1 MRVLMAPDGFGGTLS
16 PAQAAAALAEGWRRT
31 ASGDDVDLAPL
42 SDGGPG
48 FVDVLATALPDAR
61 RLAVEVEDPLARPVR
76 AELLLH
82 GTTAYVESAQACGL
96 HLVAEEDRDPLRATT
111 YGVGQL
117 LAAALD
123 AGARRVV
130 VGLGGSATNDGGAGL
145 LAALGLQRQDAAGQ
159 RLAPGGLALRDVAR
173 LDGRL
178 DPRLA
183 DVELVA
189 ASDVT
194 SPLLGLYGASAV
206 FGPQK
211 GASREDVA
219 LLDGALTRWADVLEA
234 HLGVQVRDRPG
245 AGAAGGL
252 GAALHALGATQ
263 QPGIALVQEAVG
275 FDERVAAADLVVTG
289 EGRFDAQSL
298 VGKVVSGVARAAGEH
313 ALPCVVLAGDVQL
326 GRREAAA
333 AGVDQAWSLVD
344 LVGAERAMADAAAA
358 LGELAAHVAGQ
369 WAAGRP
375 AQDVRSWKG
384 PGPHRVDAG
393 APTEERPTTTAHD
406 APTEAT

>member
-16 PAQAAAALAEGWRRT
+16 PAQAATALAEGWRRT
-31 ASGDDVDLAPL
+31 APDDEVDLAPL

-48 FVDVLATALPDAR
+48 FVDVLATALPDAER
-61 RLAVEVEDPLARPVR
+61 RAVTVEDALARPVQ

-96 HLVAEEDRDPLRATT
+96 HLLTQEERDPMRTTT

-123 AGARRVV
+123 AGATRIV

-145 LAALGLQRQDAAGQ
+145 LSALGLQRLDAAGQ
-159 RLAPGGLALRDVAR
+159 RLAPGGAALRQVDR
-173 LDGRL
+173 LSGDL

-189 ASDVT
+189 ASDVE
-194 SPLLGLYGASAV
+194 SPLLGLYGASSV

-234 HLGVQVRDRPG
+234 ALDVQVRDRPG

-252 GAALHALGATQ
+252 GAALFVLGATV
-263 QPGIALVQEAVG
+263 QPGIALVQESVG
-275 FDERVAAADLVVTG
+275 LDERVSRADLVVTG
-289 EGRFDAQSL
+289 EGRFDSQSL
-298 VGKVVSGVARAAGEH
+298 VGKVVSGVARTAGEH
-313 ALPCVVLAGDVQL
+313 AVPCVVLAGDVQL

-333 AGVDQAWSLVD
+333 AGVEQAWSLVD
-344 LVGAERAMADAAAA
+344 LVGAERAMGDAAAA
-358 LGELAAHVAGQ
+358 LAELASHVAGQ
-369 WAAGRP
+369 WRAGRP
-375 AQDVRSWKG
+375 A
-384 PGPHRVDAG
+384 
-393 APTEERPTTTAHD
+393 
-406 APTEAT
+406 

>member
-1 MRVLMAPDGFGGTLS
+1 MPRPSASRRGTLPACACS
-16 PAQAAAALAEGWRRT
+16 WLRTGSAGRCPPAQAAPRLADGWRRT

-189 ASDVT
+189 ASDVDSRCSGCT
-194 SPLLGLYGASAV
+194 ARRRCSARRR
-206 FGPQK
+206 G
-211 GASREDVA
+211 
-219 LLDGALTRWADVLEA
+219 
-234 HLGVQVRDRPG
+234 
-245 AGAAGGL
+245 
-252 GAALHALGATQ
+252 
-263 QPGIALVQEAVG
+263 
-275 FDERVAAADLVVTG
+275 
-289 EGRFDAQSL
+289 
-298 VGKVVSGVARAAGEH
+298 RAARTSR
-313 ALPCVVLAGDVQL
+313 CST
-326 GRREAAA
+326 GR
-333 AGVDQAWSLVD
+333 
-344 LVGAERAMADAAAA
+344 
-358 LGELAAHVAGQ
+358 
-369 WAAGRP
+369 
-375 AQDVRSWKG
+375 
-384 PGPHRVDAG
+384 
-393 APTEERPTTTAHD
+393 
-406 APTEAT
+406 

>member
-16 PAQAAAALAEGWRRT
+16 PAQAATALADGWRRT
-31 ASGDDVDLAPL
+31 APGDEVDLAPL

-48 FVDVLATALPDAR
+48 FVDVLATALPDAEP
-61 RLAVEVEDPLARPVR
+61 LAVTVEDPLARPVR

-82 GTTAYVESAQACGL
+82 GRTAYVESAQACGL
-96 HLVAEEDRDPLRATT
+96 HLLTSAERDPLRATT

-123 AGARRVV
+123 AGATRIV

-145 LAALGLQRQDAAGQ
+145 LGALGLRRLDAAGDQ
-159 RLAPGGLALRDVAR
+159 LAPGGVALRDVER
-173 LDGRL
+173 LTGEL

-183 DVELVA
+183 EVELVA
-189 ASDVT
+189 ASDVD
-194 SPLLGLYGASAV
+194 SPLLGLYGASSV

-234 HLGVQVRDRPG
+234 HLGLSVRDRPG

-252 GAALHALGATQ
+252 GAALYVLGATQ

-275 FDERVAAADLVVTG
+275 FDERVARADLVVTG
-289 EGRFDAQSL
+289 EGRFDSQSL
-298 VGKVVSGVARAAGEH
+298 VGKVVSGVARAAGER
-313 ALPCVVLAGDVQL
+313 AVPCVVLAGDVQL

-333 AGVDQAWSLVD
+333 AGVEQAWSLVD
-344 LVGAERAMADAAAA
+344 LVGPERAMADAAAA
-358 LGELAAHVAGQ
+358 LTELAAHVAGQ
-369 WAAGRP
+369 WSAGRP
-375 AQDVRSWKG
+375 G
-384 PGPHRVDAG
+384 
-393 APTEERPTTTAHD
+393 
-406 APTEAT
+406 

>member
-16 PAQAAAALAEGWRRT
+16 PAQAAAALSDGWRR
-31 ASGDDVDLAPL
+31 AAPGDEVDLAPL

-48 FVDVLATALPDAR
+48 FVDVLATALPDAEL
-61 RLAVEVEDPLARPVR
+61 LAVTVEDPLARPVR

-82 GTTAYVESAQACGL
+82 GETAYVESAQACGL
-96 HLVAEEDRDPLRATT
+96 HLLAPAERDPLRATT

-117 LAAALD
+117 LTAALD
-123 AGARRVV
+123 AGATRIV

-145 LAALGLQRQDAAGQ
+145 LAALGLRRLDAAGDQ
-159 RLAPGGLALRDVAR
+159 LAPGGVALRDVER
-173 LDGRL
+173 LTGSL

-189 ASDVT
+189 ASDVD
-194 SPLLGLYGASAV
+194 SPLLGLYGATAV

-219 LLDGALTRWADVLEA
+219 LLDGALTRWADALES
-234 HLGVQVRDRPG
+234 HLGLSVRDRPG

-252 GAALHALGATQ
+252 GAALYVLGATQ
-263 QPGIALVQEAVG
+263 RPGIALVQSAVG
-275 FDERVAAADLVVTG
+275 FDERVARADLVVTG
-289 EGRFDAQSL
+289 EGRFDNQSL

-313 ALPCVVLAGDVQL
+313 AVPCVVLAGDVQL

-333 AGVDQAWSLVD
+333 AGVEQAWSLVD
-344 LVGAERAMADAAAA
+344 LVGVERAMADAGAA
-358 LGELAAHVAGQ
+358 LAELAAHVAGQ
-369 WAAGRP
+369 WSAGRP
-375 AQDVRSWKG
+375 G
-384 PGPHRVDAG
+384 
-393 APTEERPTTTAHD
+393 
-406 APTEAT
+406 

>member
-16 PAQAAAALAEGWRRT
+16 PAQAATALADGWRR
-31 ASGDDVDLAPL
+31 AAPGDDVDLAPL

-48 FVDVLATALPDAR
+48 FVDVLATALPDAER
-61 RLAVEVEDPLARPVR
+61 VVVTVEDALARPVR
-76 AELLLH
+76 AEVLLH

-96 HLVAEEDRDPLRATT
+96 HLLTEQERDPLRTTT

-117 LAAALD
+117 LTAALR
-123 AGARRVV
+123 AGATRIV

-145 LAALGLQRQDAAGQ
+145 LSALGLHRLDASGDQ
-159 RLAPGGLALRDVAR
+159 LAPGGVALRELDR
-173 LDGRL
+173 LSGEL

-189 ASDVT
+189 ASDVE
-194 SPLLGLYGASAV
+194 SPLLGLYGASSV

-234 HLGVQVRDRPG
+234 HLGVEVRDRPG

-252 GAALHALGATQ
+252 GAALYALGATM

-275 FDERVAAADLVVTG
+275 LEERVARADLVVTG
-289 EGRFDAQSL
+289 EGRFDSQSL
-298 VGKVVSGVARAAGEH
+298 VGKVVSGVARTAGEH
-313 ALPCVVLAGDVQL
+313 AVPCVVLAGDVQL

-333 AGVDQAWSLVD
+333 AGVEQAWSLVD
-344 LVGAERAMADAAAA
+344 LVGAERAMGDAATA
-358 LGELAAHVAGQ
+358 LAELAAHVAGQ
-369 WAAGRP
+369 WSAGRP
-375 AQDVRSWKG
+375 G
-384 PGPHRVDAG
+384 
-393 APTEERPTTTAHD
+393 
-406 APTEAT
+406 

>member
-1 MRVLMAPDGFGGTLS
+1 MRVLLAPDGFGGTLS
-16 PAQAAAALAEGWRRT
+16 PAQAATALAEGWRR
-31 ASGDDVDLAPL
+31 AAAGDEVDLAPL

-48 FVDVLATALPDAR
+48 FVDVLATALPDAER
-61 RLAVEVEDPLARPVR
+61 RTVTVEDALARPVR
-76 AELLLH
+76 ADLLLH

-96 HLVAEEDRDPLRATT
+96 HLLTQQERDPLRATT

-117 LAAALD
+117 LLAALD
-123 AGARRVV
+123 AGATRIV

-145 LAALGLQRQDAAGQ
+145 LSALGLRRLDASGDQ
-159 RLAPGGLALRDVAR
+159 LAPGGVALRDVDR
-173 LDGRL
+173 LDGEL

-183 DVELVA
+183 GVELVA
-189 ASDVT
+189 ASDVE
-194 SPLLGLYGASAV
+194 SPLLGLYGASSV

-234 HLGVQVRDRPG
+234 HLGVSVRDRPG

-252 GAALHALGATQ
+252 GAALYVLGATQ

-275 FDERVAAADLVVTG
+275 FDGRVAGADLVVTG
-289 EGRFDAQSL
+289 EGRFDSQSL

-313 ALPCVVLAGDVQL
+313 AVPCVVLAGDVQL

-333 AGVDQAWSLVD
+333 AGVEQAWSLVD
-344 LVGAERAMADAAAA
+344 LVGAERAMGDAAAA
-358 LGELAAHVAGQ
+358 LSELAAHVAGQ
-369 WAAGRP
+369 WSAGRP
-375 AQDVRSWKG
+375 G
-384 PGPHRVDAG
+384 
-393 APTEERPTTTAHD
+393 
-406 APTEAT
+406 

>member
-1 MRVLMAPDGFGGTLS
+1 MRVLLAPDGFGGTLS
-16 PAQAAAALAEGWRRT
+16 PAQAAAALADGWRRT

-252 GAALHALGATQ
+252 GAALHALGARQ
-263 QPGIALVQEAVG
+263 EPGIALVQEAVG
-275 FDERVAAADLVVTG
+275 FDARVAAADLVVTG
-289 EGRFDAQSL
+289 EGRFDASSL

-313 ALPCVVLAGDVQL
+313 AVPCVVLAGDVQL

-333 AGVDQAWSLVD
+333 AGVEQAWSLVD
-344 LVGAERAMADAAAA
+344 LVGAERAVADAAAA
-358 LGELAAHVAGQ
+358 LSELAAHVAGQ
-369 WAAGRP
+369 WSAGR
-375 AQDVRSWKG
+375 R
-384 PGPHRVDAG
+384 
-393 APTEERPTTTAHD
+393 T
-406 APTEAT
+406 